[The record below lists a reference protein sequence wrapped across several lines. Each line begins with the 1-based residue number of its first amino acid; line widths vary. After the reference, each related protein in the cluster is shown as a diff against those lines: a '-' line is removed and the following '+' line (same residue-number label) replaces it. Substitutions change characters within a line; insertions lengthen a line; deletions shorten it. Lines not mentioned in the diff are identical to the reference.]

1 MCNYRSIVLKTQ
13 MQNNVFLYL
22 DQKCEIQNI
31 FVFIGMDILET
42 IEMAWED
49 VGKKPYLI
57 SII

>member
-1 MCNYRSIVLKTQ
+1 
-13 MQNNVFLYL
+13 MQNNVFFYL